1 MGGRGEGRYTRI
13 WEKNEGKEKRWVRE
27 KRMTKGNGD
36 EKKYNKGKEQEE
48 RSAGEMKGHRERER
62 VQVDIKREG

>member
-36 EKKYNKGKEQEE
+36 EKKYNKGKEVGK
-48 RSAGEMKGHRERER
+48 RKGARREKCRR
-62 VQVDIKREG
+62 DEGT